1 MKEKLKKYEDA
12 LIVAGVVALT
22 GIPFVLG
29 VRYGERMGYQ
39 RGCDHLFCSMVKE
52 FPELNYG
59 NFLKRYHG

>member
-22 GIPFVLG
+22 SIPFVH
-29 VRYGERMGYQ
+29 GERMGYQ

-59 NFLKRYHG
+59 DFLKKYHG